1 MWFFCKKRKE
11 ETSRI
16 FVRDMVVET
25 DIGVY
30 AEEHGRKQRVSFTIT
45 AEICIPKSV
54 NDDLQE
60 TVSYDMIVQHVL
72 KNTQGAHINLLETL
86 AENVARDC
94 LGEKRVKKI
103 AVRAEKLDIYPF
115 AVPGVEIIR
124 AKSR

>member
-1 MWFFCKKRKE
+1 MSFSCSKCKQQV
-11 ETSRI
+11 SRI

-45 AEICIPKSV
+45 AEISIPRYV
-54 NDDLQE
+54 HDNIEE

-72 KNTQGAHINLLETL
+72 KNTQGPHINLLETV
-86 AENVARDC
+86 AENIARDC
-94 LGEKRVKKI
+94 LAEKRVKRI
-103 AVRAEKLDIYPF
+103 TVRAEKLDIYPF

-124 AKSR
+124 VK